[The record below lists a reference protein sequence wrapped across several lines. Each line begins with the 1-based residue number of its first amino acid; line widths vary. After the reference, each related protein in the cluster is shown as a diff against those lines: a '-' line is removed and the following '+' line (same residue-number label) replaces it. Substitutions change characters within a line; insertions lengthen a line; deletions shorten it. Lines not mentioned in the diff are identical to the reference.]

1 MNSNILDI
9 CNVDL
14 ICLGD
19 FSFNI
24 YINDTDQS
32 DSTFYRAHGCFTN
45 ILESVIDQALWSVYT
60 F

>member
-1 MNSNILDI
+1 M
-9 CNVDL
+9 
-14 ICLGD
+14 LGD

-32 DSTFYRAHGCFTN
+32 DSTFYTAHGCFTN